1 MKNRNIP
8 QHNRNS
14 PGAARGAN
22 REIALAHT
30 RCKTGMFHFTKWGL
44 IILIYFASQK
54 ILADTHY
61 VSPTG
66 GNISPY
72 TSWAN
77 AATNIQPAVNVAVA
91 GETVLVTNGI
101 YYPGS
106 QISVAKA
113 ITVKS
118 VNGSGVT
125 IVNGSHAHRCF
136 NLTSANP
143 IIDGFTITNG
153 YITGASATG
162 GGIYCNQGGTVMNCV
177 IVGNVSQ
184 WSGGGIGC
192 YQGGTIQSCVINGNT
207 AQSQDGGGLY
217 VNQGGTV
224 QNCTI
229 VNNFANRN
237 GGGIEGNSGGE
248 IQNCII
254 YDNTGGEIHGS
265 PSENRYNCIKNW
277 SSHSNG
283 NISDDPQFVSAG
295 DYHLLPTSPCLNV
308 GTNLPYVLSS
318 TDIEGNPRLVGNKVD
333 MGAYEYSALLGL
345 FYADKTNGFGSL
357 SCDFTGWA
365 YGTNTVN
372 VNYYW
377 DFENDGTFD
386 NFGPD
391 RTNLTHFYSSVGTY
405 SVLLKA
411 SNAVSE
417 VSEILKTDYINV
429 LPVPPS
435 PIHYVSLSGGNVWPY
450 HTWEFA
456 ATNIQDAVYAAIDGD
471 TVLVT
476 NGTYYLTWEIQ
487 VTNNVI
493 VESVNGPAHTIV
505 DGNNVHRS
513 FFLNNYSP
521 TISGFTIT
529 NGNPP
534 GSQAWGGGIY
544 CYNGGTITNCI
555 VINNHA
561 YNAAGIYCRYGTST
575 VVNCSI
581 SGNTAGYSG
590 GGIICNDNTVIQNC
604 TINNNEAVLAQAG
617 GIHGGQVKNCT
628 VDSNTANSGGGI
640 YYGRVVEN
648 CTIKGNSAATAGGGI
663 YCGSGNIIQN
673 CLIINNTE
681 DSGSGGGGI
690 HCYDGGTIQNC
701 TISGNSSS
709 GVKTTG
715 GIIQNSIIYGN
726 TGEELII
733 FFATNRYNCIKD
745 WPNLVDGI
753 ITNNPEFVSASDFHL
768 LNFSDCIDG
777 GTNLP
782 YVYTTTDLDGNPRLY
797 GPTVDMGC
805 YEYIPEP
812 GAFGA
817 VISYLLLVLG
827 ICRKLIP
834 IAQVIDPG
842 LIECRDASR

>member
-1 MKNRNIP
+1 MRTRVKT
-8 QHNRNS
+8 
-14 PGAARGAN
+14 
-22 REIALAHT
+22 IAILT
-30 RCKTGMFHFTKWGL
+30 
-44 IILIYFASQK
+44 IIFIASQK
-54 ILADTHY
+54 IFADIHY

-77 AATNIQPAVNVAVA
+77 AATNIQPAVDEAIA
-91 GETVLVTNGI
+91 GDSVLVTNGI

-113 ITVKS
+113 ITVES
-118 VNGSGVT
+118 VNGAAVT

-136 NLTSANP
+136 NLNSDDLV
-143 IIDGFTITNG
+143 IDGFTITNG
-153 YITGASATG
+153 YVSAPSETG
-162 GGIYCNQGGTVMNCV
+162 GGVYSQYDGLVQNC
-177 IVGNVSQ
+177 IIAGNVSL
-184 WSGGGIGC
+184 WSGGGVGC
-192 YQGGTIQSCVINGNT
+192 KGSGLYKAGTYRNCVISGNSANSGNGGGVHTSGGGTIE
-207 AQSQDGGGLY
+207 
-217 VNQGGTV
+217 
-224 QNCTI
+224 NCTI
-229 VNNFANRN
+229 VDNFANN
-237 GGGIEGNSGGE
+237 TGGGVECISGGE
-248 IQNCII
+248 VQNCII
-254 YDNTGGEIHGS
+254 YDNTGGELHGS
-265 PSENRYNCIKNW
+265 TQENRYNCIKGW
-277 SSHSNG
+277 ASTANG

-295 DYHLLPTSPCLNV
+295 NYQLLPTSPCLNV
-308 GTNLPYVLSS
+308 GTNLPYVLTS
-318 TDIEGNPRLVGNKVD
+318 TDIAGNPRLVGNKVD

-345 FYADKTNGFGSL
+345 FFADKTNGFGSL

-405 SVLLKA
+405 SVLLKT
-411 SNAVSE
+411 SNSVGE
-417 VSEILKTDYINV
+417 VSETLKTDYINI

-435 PIHYVSLSGGNVWPY
+435 PVHYVSLAGGNVWPY
-450 HTWEFA
+450 HTWEYA

-471 TVLVT
+471 TVLIT

-487 VTNNVI
+487 VTNNI
-493 VESVNGPAHTIV
+493 KVESVNGPENTIV
-505 DGNNVHRS
+505 DGNNVHRC
-513 FFLNNYSP
+513 FFLNNYFP
-521 TISGFTIT
+521 TIAGLTIT

-544 CYNGGTITNCI
+544 CFNGGTITNCI

-575 VVNCSI
+575 VVNCKI
-581 SGNTAGYSG
+581 SGNTAGYSI
-590 GGIICNDNTVIQNC
+590 GGIACNDNTVLQNC
-604 TINNNEAVLAQAG
+604 IINNNEAVLAQAG
-617 GIHGGQVKNCT
+617 GLHGGMVKNCT
-628 VDSNTANSGGGI
+628 VDSNTAHSGGGI
-640 YYGRVVEN
+640 AYPRVAEN
-648 CTIKGNSAATAGGGI
+648 CIIKNNSAASIGGGI

-681 DSGSGGGGI
+681 NSGSGGGGI
-690 HCYDGGTIQNC
+690 NCYDGGTIQNC
-701 TISGNSSS
+701 TISGNSPS

-726 TGEELII
+726 SGEELII

-745 WPNLVDGI
+745 WPNLIDGI
-753 ITNNPEFVSASDFHL
+753 ITNYPDFVSAGNFHL
-768 LNFSDCIDG
+768 AGFSDCIDA

-797 GPTVDMGC
+797 GSTVDMGC

-812 GAFGA
+812 GLLIIMSLV
-817 VISYLLLVLG
+817 VISAWRRVNWLRRHL
-827 ICRKLIP
+827 
-834 IAQVIDPG
+834 
-842 LIECRDASR
+842 